1 MPPTGLA
8 AALMFMSRPRDRL
21 ISILQCGSPEV
32 CRFLGRLHHK
42 TILPL
47 PRQASEKRQGTKSRC
62 PLQPLTRSRAMTESY
77 FPLPVRAFSAV
88 GFDSRKG
95 QPLESRASRDLG
107 DTASCARA
115 AGVSRSGRSLPTIRT
130 SQALHF
136 KAWPPA
142 CAHDDLFSVC
152 LPISQLLTKTFQP
165 WALVLTFRRTSLCES
180 REQSLEVSWHFA
192 QALQC

>member
-1 MPPTGLA
+1 
-8 AALMFMSRPRDRL
+8 
-21 ISILQCGSPEV
+21 
-32 CRFLGRLHHK
+32 
-42 TILPL
+42 
-47 PRQASEKRQGTKSRC
+47 
-62 PLQPLTRSRAMTESY
+62 MTEPY

-95 QPLESRASRDLG
+95 QPLESRASRDLR
-107 DTASCARA
+107 DTVCFARP
-115 AGVSRSGRSLPTIRT
+115 AGVSRSGRSLPTIYT
-130 SQALHF
+130 SQALYS

-142 CAHDDLFSVC
+142 CAHDNLFSVC